1 MSATSEGYTAQP
13 DTFDARLQLLRRLDG
28 AKLSRFHWKTTVV
41 AGMGFFTDSYDLFII
56 GTVLL
61 LISHDPA
68 MGTSSIFAP
77 SLAENQALIGSSALI
92 ASFIG
97 ALFFGFLAD
106 RIGRKT
112 IYGVELFIL
121 GVGALASA
129 LMPNLTLLIITRFIL
144 GIGIGGDY
152 PVSATIVSEH
162 ANKKDRGKLISTVF
176 AMQAAGIVIGYVAAI
191 VILSFGVSPGIAW
204 RLLLA
209 LGAVPALATFWL
221 RRRVPETSRFLLEV
235 RSDFSAAQA
244 AASHS
249 GPAEKQSASS
259 PKDQP
264 QPAPAP
270 KERKSNALAMLFGSR
285 RFLLLLLGTAG
296 TWFLLDYAYY
306 GNTISSPVVISRLLG
321 STASSLETTFVGFL
335 IVVCAAIPGY
345 MLAILTMDRLG
356 RKPIQL
362 LGFAMMALTFG
373 AIALFPAVRS
383 VIALFAVVFG
393 ISYFFTE
400 FGPNTTTF
408 IYPAEVFPTRA
419 RTTAHGI
426 ASGLAKL
433 GGFVGVL
440 LFPLLENM
448 GGLALALGVAACTAI
463 LGFALTALL
472 LPEPN
477 QRSLEEMEPTSTQR
491 VDSVA

>member
-13 DTFDARLQLLRRLDG
+13 ETFDARLQLLRRLDG

-61 LISHDPA
+61 LISHDQA
-68 MGTSSIFAP
+68 MGTSSLFAP

-204 RLLLA
+204 RFLLA

-221 RRRVPETSRFLLEV
+221 RAAGCRKPRGSCWRFALRVFSR
-235 RSDFSAAQA
+235 
-244 AASHS
+244 S
-249 GPAEKQSASS
+249 GGG
-259 PKDQP
+259 QP
-264 QPAPAP
+264 Q
-270 KERKSNALAMLFGSR
+270 R
-285 RFLLLLLGTAG
+285 
-296 TWFLLDYAYY
+296 
-306 GNTISSPVVISRLLG
+306 
-321 STASSLETTFVGFL
+321 
-335 IVVCAAIPGY
+335 PG
-345 MLAILTMDRLG
+345 
-356 RKPIQL
+356 
-362 LGFAMMALTFG
+362 
-373 AIALFPAVRS
+373 
-383 VIALFAVVFG
+383 
-393 ISYFFTE
+393 
-400 FGPNTTTF
+400 
-408 IYPAEVFPTRA
+408 
-419 RTTAHGI
+419 
-426 ASGLAKL
+426 
-433 GGFVGVL
+433 
-440 LFPLLENM
+440 
-448 GGLALALGVAACTAI
+448 
-463 LGFALTALL
+463 
-472 LPEPN
+472 
-477 QRSLEEMEPTSTQR
+477 
-491 VDSVA
+491 